1 MNLKRGINLGGY
13 LSQCDYS
20 KEHLASFIHKEDL
33 DRIAEMGFDHVRV
46 PVDYNI
52 LETEDGT
59 PIESG
64 YELLDRV
71 TDWCRENKLNMIWI
85 CIKFTAMIL
94 TMQVPWKTVCLGA
107 LR

>member
-46 PVDYNI
+46 PVDYNV
-52 LETEDGT
+52 LETED
-59 PIESG
+59 
-64 YELLDRV
+64 ELPS
-71 TDWCRENKLNMIWI
+71 KA
-85 CIKFTAMIL
+85 AMNYL
-94 TMQVPWKTVCLGA
+94 TG
-107 LR
+107 